1 MLTRLKFLSGSND
14 HRIVTDLMKGGITRR
29 KAEDDLFNSY
39 SYYIREAV
47 KKYAIREEDCFD
59 AYSDTILSVIYAVTD
74 GRFEQRSSLKTFIYR
89 IFHHKCVDIIRKSS
103 TNKESV
109 NRATAL
115 PESMFELLSDNTK
128 SILQTLIE
136 RFDLDEMHQ
145 KLQKLGESCKSMLT
159 MFAEGY
165 SDKLIAEALHY
176 NSPDVVKTSRLRC
189 LQKLRQAYAIHLK
202 NER

>member
-14 HRIVTDLMKGGITRR
+14 HRIVTDLMKGGVTRR

-39 SYYIREAV
+39 SYYIHEAV
-47 KKYAIREEDCFD
+47 KKYAMREEDSFD
-59 AYSDTILSVIYAVTD
+59 AYSDTILSVIYAVAD

-89 IFHHKCVDIIRKSS
+89 VFHHKCVDIIRKSS

-109 NRATAL
+109 NRATGL
-115 PESMFELLSDNTK
+115 PDSMFELLSDNAK

-136 RFDLDEMHQ
+136 RFDFNDMQQ
-145 KLQKLGESCKSMLT
+145 KLEKLGESCRSMLM

-176 NSPDVVKTSRLRC
+176 NSADVVKTSRLRC
-189 LQKLRQAYAIHLK
+189 LQKLRQAYAMIK
-202 NER
+202 

>member
-1 MLTRLKFLSGSND
+1 MLTRVRLLSGSND
-14 HRIVTDLMKGGITRR
+14 DKIIIDLKNGGITRR

-47 KKYAIREEDCFD
+47 KKYAMREEDCFD
-59 AYSDTILSVIYAVTD
+59 AYSDTILSVIYAVT
-74 GRFEQRSSLKTFIYR
+74 GGQFEQRSSLKTFIYR

-109 NRATAL
+109 HRAASL
-115 PESMFELLSDNTK
+115 PDSMMELLSDNAK

-136 RFDLDEMHQ
+136 RIDMDEMQ
-145 KLQKLGESCKSMLT
+145 KKLEKLGESCRSMLN

-189 LQKLRQAYAIHLK
+189 LQKLRQAYAVINK
-202 NER
+202 

>member
-1 MLTRLKFLSGSND
+1 MLTRLKLLPGSND
-14 HRIVTDLMKGGITRR
+14 HRIVSDLRKGGITRR

-47 KKYAIREEDCFD
+47 KKHAMREEDCFD
-59 AYSDTILSVIYAVTD
+59 AYSDTILSVIYAVAD

-89 IFHHKCVDIIRKSS
+89 VFHHKCVDIIRKSS

-109 NRATAL
+109 NRSTAL
-115 PESMFELLSDNTK
+115 PEGMFELLSDNAK

-136 RFDLDEMHQ
+136 RFDLDEMQQ
-145 KLQKLGESCKSMLT
+145 KLEKLGESCRSMLM

-176 NSPDVVKTSRLRC
+176 NSADVVKTSRLRC
-189 LQKLRQAYAIHLK
+189 LQKLRQAYAIIK
-202 NER
+202 

>member
-47 KKYAIREEDCFD
+47 KKYAMREEDCFD
-59 AYSDTILSVIYAVTD
+59 AYSDTILSVIYAVAD

-89 IFHHKCVDIIRKSS
+89 VFHHKCVDIMRKSS

-109 NRATAL
+109 NRATDL
-115 PESMFELLSDNTK
+115 PESMFELLSDNAK
-128 SILQTLIE
+128 SILQKLIE
-136 RFDLDEMHQ
+136 RFDFDEMKQ
-145 KLQKLGESCKSMLT
+145 KLEKLGESCRSMLM

-176 NSPDVVKTSRLRC
+176 NSADVVKTSRLRC
-189 LQKLRQAYAIHLK
+189 LQKLRQAYAIIK
-202 NER
+202 

>member
-1 MLTRLKFLSGSND
+1 MLARLKFLSGSND
-14 HRIVTDLMKGGITRR
+14 HRIITDLMKGGITRR

-39 SYYIREAV
+39 SYYIQEAV
-47 KKYAIREEDCFD
+47 KKYAMREEDCFD
-59 AYSDTILSVIYAVTD
+59 AYSDTILSVIYAVAD

-89 IFHHKCVDIIRKSS
+89 VFHHKCVDIMRKSS

-109 NRATAL
+109 NRATGL

-136 RFDLDEMHQ
+136 RFDFNDMQQ
-145 KLQKLGESCKSMLT
+145 KLEKLGESCRSMLM

-176 NSPDVVKTSRLRC
+176 NSADVVKTSRLRC
-189 LQKLRQAYAIHLK
+189 LQKLRQAYAMIK
-202 NER
+202 K